1 MFGYLIRRIIS
12 GILVLLMAT
21 VATFALFFYGPS
33 DPAAAMCPRQP
44 CSEERLDSIRA
55 NLGLDEGGPK
65 AYADYMKGIFVGRDL
80 GTEGVEI
87 DCPAPCLGASFKFNA
102 PVREYLFERF
112 PATLS
117 IAVGGGF
124 FIHSIGVPMGI
135 IAARRRGT
143 MAGRGIVSASL
154 FLNAVP
160 YYLVALLA
168 YLYLVS
174 QWGLFPDSEYVS
186 PIDEGPLA
194 WAKGLLLPWLIIGIT
209 SAPVYARFG
218 RGAMVETLNEDFV
231 RTAKAKG
238 LSDRRV
244 SYKHALRAA
253 IAPTVT
259 LFALEFATL
268 LTGAIITE
276 TIFGIDGIGRAAIQA
291 IENQDLPVVAGTV
304 LIGAAFI
311 ITVNIVVDF
320 LYTVIDPRV
329 RL

>member
-1 MFGYLIRRIIS
+1 MFGYLVRRIIS
-12 GILVLLMAT
+12 GILVLLMT
-21 VATFALFFYGPS
+21 SVAVFALFFYGPS

-44 CSEERLDSIRA
+44 CSEERLDTIRA
-55 NLGLDEGGPK
+55 NLGLDEGGPR
-65 AYADYMKGIFVGRDL
+65 AYADYMKGIFAGRDL

-87 DCPAPCLGASFKFNA
+87 ECPAPCLGASFKFNA
-102 PVREYLFERF
+102 PVREYLWERF
-112 PATLS
+112 PATVS
-117 IAVGGGF
+117 IALGAAF
-124 FIHSIGVPMGI
+124 FIILIGVPMGI
-135 IAARRRGT
+135 LAARKRGT
-143 MAGRGIVSASL
+143 MADRGIVSASL
-154 FLNAVP
+154 FLNAAP

-186 PIDEGPLA
+186 PIEEGPVA
-194 WAKGLLLPWLIIGIT
+194 WAKGLLLPWLLIGIT

-218 RGAMVETLNEDFV
+218 RGAMVDTLNEDFV

-238 LSDRRV
+238 LTDRRV
-244 SYKHALRAA
+244 AYKHALRAA

-268 LTGAIITE
+268 LAGTVFTE
-276 TIFGIDGIGRAAIQA
+276 QIFGIDGIGRAAINA
-291 IENQDLPVVAGTV
+291 LENQDLPVISATV
-304 LIGAAFI
+304 LIAAAFI
-311 ITVNIVVDF
+311 VVANIVVDF